1 MSDGFTE
8 EEEKGAEG
16 EEEEEVGEE
25 EEEEG
30 EEEEEEEEEE
40 DGEVVGEC
48 PLFVLCCCRNPSPT
62 RCITVT
68 QSEHGDT

>member
-8 EEEKGAEG
+8 EEEKGAER
-16 EEEEEVGEE
+16 EEEEEVG
-25 EEEEG
+25 
-30 EEEEEEEEEE
+30 EEEEE

-48 PLFVLCCCRNPSPT
+48 PLFVLCCCRNLSPT